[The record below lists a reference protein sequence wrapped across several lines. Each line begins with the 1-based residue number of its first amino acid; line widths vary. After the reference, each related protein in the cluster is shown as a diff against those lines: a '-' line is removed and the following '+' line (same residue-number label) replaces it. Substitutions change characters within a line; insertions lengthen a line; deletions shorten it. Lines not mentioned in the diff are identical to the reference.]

1 MGVAASLVFLAAGA
15 ILAWAVSAEAEGID
29 IQVVGV
35 ILFIIGA
42 VGLLVSLIFWSTW
55 GGFGWARPAPPVQ
68 TPMTPM
74 APVPPLG
81 GQIEEREVERRYR

>member
-1 MGVAASLVFLAAGA
+1 MGVAASLVFIAAGA

-29 IQVVGV
+29 LQVVGI

-55 GGFGWARPAPPVQ
+55 GGWGWTRLAPPV
-68 TPMTPM
+68 
-74 APVPPLG
+74 APPHHIP
-81 GQIEEREVERRYR
+81 GQMEEREVERRYR